1 MENYQMKKLAGVVL
15 FVFLLVGCGGAVVHK
30 INFSSDYS
38 PDKIK
43 RLAIVHFRVPD
54 QGSINRD
61 SIGDKFTAALL
72 GSKFKIVDRTD
83 LKKIMG
89 EVEFQNLAEGII
101 DKKTKEKLHQMGAD
115 SVMTGTLQT
124 YIDKRGAENIYL
136 YSEVHLIAKILKV
149 ETGEVLWSAEIMK
162 QSKAKNVGQK
172 KIIGGESE
180 AVSAI
185 KLLDD
190 IVSEMTDSFKE
201 KKPLVEKI
209 KFW

>member
-1 MENYQMKKLAGVVL
+1 MKKLAWGVL
-15 FVFLLVGCGGAVVHK
+15 SVFLLVACGGSIVHK
-30 INFSSDYS
+30 INFSNDYS

-43 RLAIVHFRVPD
+43 RLAIVHFRTPD
-54 QGSINRD
+54 HSSINRD
-61 SIGDKFTAALL
+61 SIGDKFTTALL

-89 EVEFQNLAEGII
+89 EVEFQNLSEGII
-101 DKKTKEKLHQMGAD
+101 DEKTKEKLHQMGAD
-115 SVMTGTLQT
+115 SVMTGTLQIYT
-124 YIDKRGAENIYL
+124 DKRGAEDVHL
-136 YSEVHLIAKILKV
+136 YSEVHLMAKILKV

-172 KIIGGESE
+172 KLIGGESE
-180 AVSAI
+180 AVSAS

-201 KKPLVEKI
+201 KTGLRKYLP
-209 KFW
+209 